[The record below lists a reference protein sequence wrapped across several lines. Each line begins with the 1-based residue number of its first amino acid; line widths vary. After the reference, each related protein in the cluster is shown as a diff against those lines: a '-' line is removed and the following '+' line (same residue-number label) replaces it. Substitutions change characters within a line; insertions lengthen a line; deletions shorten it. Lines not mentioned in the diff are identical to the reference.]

1 MISNIVIEFI
11 QTHENMKVLPQKDSH
26 RVFVIVGIVGLSFTL
41 FSFKETRHYAG
52 KYINFAVDTF
62 F

>member
-26 RVFVIVGIVGLSFTL
+26 RVFVIVGIVGLSFT
-41 FSFKETRHYAG
+41 FFKQEESKR
-52 KYINFAVDTF
+52 
-62 F
+62 